1 MITIYFLAVA
11 NTCPR
16 VYYTCMKRISG
27 VSKGGLR
34 VLEHPRHNSQISSSV
49 APLYA
54 DNQQLVARTNN
65 ELKLRSVSNV
75 LGAVA

>member
-1 MITIYFLAVA
+1 
-11 NTCPR
+11 
-16 VYYTCMKRISG
+16 MKHISG

-34 VLEHPRHNSQISSSV
+34 VLEHPPQLWHNSQISSSV
-49 APLYA
+49 ATLYA

-65 ELKLRSVSNV
+65 ELKIRFVSNV